1 MIFIEPE
8 ATFAARHAYGPT
20 ATCAPLRGVQH
31 LLAPKVM
38 AAMRQNGREPIQ
50 LWRFINALARAEQ
63 PEYRLQHRFW
73 RVRFLTAIRELRRV
87 QLIFQHYDLIALA
100 DFPYKS
106 RRKTPKRQ
114 EQSVRKAASQT
125 GGSNAA
131 TAPAETVPKIPQPPA
146 SHLSTVSQTAMAP
159 PPLTKNATPSADE
172 ISAAASELAQRTR
185 PRIRKWTGVLRG
197 ERLRRRSLVQVPS
210 GEVLPAYIVTRGK
223 VIVLRFPCEDAKFLA
238 RFDESEVIRIKN
250 PAAVTLGRLKRGVRE
265 RPSATKAAAARANG
279 CMPPR
284 PGSRP
289 RGRPRTAPATA
300 EPPVAIP

>member
-1 MIFIEPE
+1 MFDIVCP
-8 ATFAARHAYGPT
+8 AS
-20 ATCAPLRGVQH
+20 APQVYRPPWGGVQH
-31 LLAPKVM
+31 RHAPLVM
-38 AAMRQNGREPIQ
+38 DTLRKQNGAPVG
-50 LWRFINALARAEQ
+50 LWRLINQLASTQQ
-63 PEYRLQHRFW
+63 PAYRSQRRFTCMSFW
-73 RVRFLTAIRELRRV
+73 IAIRELIRAK
-87 QLIFQHYDLIALA
+87 LIFRHGSLIATR
-100 DFPYKS
+100 DFAFKPKP
-106 RRKTPKRQ
+106 RLPKRQ
-114 EQSVRKAASQT
+114 EPSARRTDSKKD
-125 GGSNAA
+125 GSNAA
-131 TAPAETVPKIPQPPA
+131 SAQAGAVAKIPQPPA
-146 SHLSTVSQTAMAP
+146 SHLSTVSQTAMTP
-159 PPLTKNATPSADE
+159 PPLTEYATPSVDE

-185 PRIRKWTGVLRG
+185 PRIRKWTGMLHG

>member
-100 DFPYKS
+100 DFTYKS

-114 EQSVRKAASQT
+114 EHLYAKRPAKWA
-125 GGSNAA
+125 AA
-131 TAPAETVPKIPQPPA
+131 TLR
-146 SHLSTVSQTAMAP
+146 SH
-159 PPLTKNATPSADE
+159 
-172 ISAAASELAQRTR
+172 
-185 PRIRKWTGVLRG
+185 
-197 ERLRRRSLVQVPS
+197 
-210 GEVLPAYIVTRGK
+210 
-223 VIVLRFPCEDAKFLA
+223 
-238 RFDESEVIRIKN
+238 
-250 PAAVTLGRLKRGVRE
+250 RLKSFLTRLNQLETRW
-265 RPSATKAAAARANG
+265 
-279 CMPPR
+279 
-284 PGSRP
+284 SR
-289 RGRPRTAPATA
+289 
-300 EPPVAIP
+300 